1 MPGHKNAG
9 LQIQKDLLLFII
21 YFITGVIVKVI
32 TANVFLHC
40 CETENE
46 TLLFPLVRALF
57 SLRHAEE
64 KCEGGVRL
72 YVTAAVLKLL
82 LT

>member
-1 MPGHKNAG
+1 M
-9 LQIQKDLLLFII
+9 IMCI

-32 TANVFLHC
+32 TANVSLHY

-46 TLLFPLVRALF
+46 AVLFPLVRALF

-64 KCEGGVRL
+64 KYKGGVRL
-72 YVTAAVLKLL
+72 HVTAAVLKLL